1 MQRIV
6 QRDQQALETLY
17 QRYANLVYNMAYQV
31 LQNRSAAEEVTQDIF
46 FQVWRWPE
54 KWDPD
59 RGRFT
64 SWLLTITRH
73 TAIDRL
79 RRENRRPTLTQHSL
93 DDITHLLPA
102 APSHDN
108 HAHDNGRLLRSL
120 LSGLPADQRQVILL
134 AFYRGLTHTEIADQ
148 LGVPVGTV
156 KSRLRLG
163 LTKLRRAWKKALE
176 REL

>member
-1 MQRIV
+1 MQRIA

-54 KWDPD
+54 KWNPD

-79 RRENRRPTLTQHSL
+79 RRENRRPTLMQHSL

-102 APSHDN
+102 TPSHDN
-108 HAHDNGRLLRSL
+108 HGHDNGRLLRSL
-120 LSGLPADQRQVILL
+120 LAGLPADQRQVILL